1 MRKQML
7 TVDQLNALLTQI
19 LENLKSEQ
27 VRNIE
32 SDLQLYC
39 DIQRAYRRGEFDDK
53 FQENYKK
60 FYQLHLL
67 STHLREGVTSETAEK
82 KYFDLLKSQKQ
93 SPLTF
98 EGVLKTIFDEIT
110 GCWSGS
116 FASKLIATA
125 DDMKAVLD
133 KNVLG
138 ELQISHPSSGKKELR
153 FEKWLKVYDKVN
165 NLYKDFLSTSE
176 GMEFIKEFDKKFT
189 ELKDLSPT
197 KKIDVLLWENTRNK

>member
-7 TVDQLNALLTQI
+7 TVDQLNVLLRQI
-19 LENLKSEQ
+19 LGELEPVLVKS
-27 VRNIE
+27 IE
-32 SDLQLYC
+32 SDLQVYC
-39 DIQRAYRRGEFDDK
+39 DIQKAYGRGEFDDK

-67 STHLREGVTSETAEK
+67 LTHLREGVTSDMAEK
-82 KYFDLLKSQKQ
+82 KYFDLLESQKQ

-98 EGVLKTIFDEIT
+98 EVALKTIFDEIAE
-110 GCWSGS
+110 CWNGS

-125 DDMKAVLD
+125 DDTKAVLD
-133 KNVLG
+133 KNVLK
-138 ELQISHPSSGKKELR
+138 ELQVSHPSNGKKELR